1 MKSYQVRFAD
11 EALADLGRIFA
22 ELLPVAG
29 ERVARDFVGRLE
41 AACLKL
47 STFPERGSIRSHV
60 RPGLRMIGYRRQ
72 ASIAFVVTD
81 AEVLIL
87 RVFRR
92 GADTE
97 ALLAEGGRVSLDDDE

>member
-1 MKSYQVRFAD
+1 VKSYRVRFSD
-11 EALADLGRIFA
+11 EALADLGRIFTD
-22 ELLPVAG
+22 LLPVAG

-41 AACLKL
+41 GACLKL

-60 RPGLRMIGYRRQ
+60 RPGLRLIGYRRQ
-72 ASIAFVVTD
+72 ASIAFVVADTD
-81 AEVLIL
+81 VLIL

-97 ALLAEGGRVSLDDDE
+97 ALLIEGSEDELGG